1 MIVALRF
8 LALMLTSLVLGLAFC
23 HVLEMPGQMK
33 LGGHEYMMVQQ
44 IYTTFGPAASVLEPG
59 AIVVSAGL
67 AFLVRRRWPPFALTF
82 GAAVALAA
90 ALGVWGALVYPVN
103 QRWAEVPPGAL
114 PPDWQG
120 LRARWE
126 YGHGPP
132 AVLLALRLAAPLASG
147 PGHTVPG

>member
-1 MIVALRF
+1 
-8 LALMLTSLVLGLAFC
+8 
-23 HVLEMPGQMK
+23 MK

-59 AIVVSAGL
+59 AIVVSAVL

-103 QRWAEVPPGAL
+103 QRWAELPPGAL
-114 PPDWQG
+114 PPDWQV

-126 YGHGPP
+126 YGHVAH
-132 AVLLALRLAAPLASG
+132 AVLLALGFAALVTSVLVDTVPWRASG
-147 PGHTVPG
+147 RGVRDDVRRVA